1 MPDSRGQPQSLDE
14 NKTKNTKS
22 KLKFVLVLGTVITLL
37 GLAFGGYLYIT
48 KDKSE
53 TSVTDLNSTEI
64 LDTSDWKKY
73 EDSELGASF
82 QYPPEWEAETI
93 RGLVSLSNQDFL
105 AEGSTKKLDYSEQT
119 PLPEDFIILD
129 FTQLSNSDVS
139 QLSEY
144 STAEDWFN
152 DFYQKKEK
160 AFELFAYDIN
170 SVKNITINQK
180 PAIVV
185 KDSLRNIAA
194 AVVFIQDEGSVFII
208 VVQPYD
214 KIEDKIVLQIL
225 STFKA
230 L

>member
-1 MPDSRGQPQSLDE
+1 MPEAQPVPQPQIP
-14 NKTKNTKS
+14 NKPKKTKS
-22 KLKFVLVLGTVITLL
+22 FFKFILIIVIITILL

-53 TSVTDLNSTEI
+53 VLLTDLSLTENI
-64 LDTSDWKKY
+64 DTSDWKTY
-73 EDSELGASF
+73 ENSELGASF
-82 QYPPEWEAETI
+82 QHPPDWEVEAI
-93 RGLVSLSNQDFL
+93 RGAVTLSNQDFL
-105 AEGSTKKLDYSEQT
+105 SEESTKKPGYSVQN

-129 FTQLSNSDVS
+129 FAPLSNSDVS

-170 SVKNITINQK
+170 SAKNTAINQK

-185 KDSLRNIAA
+185 KDSLRNTAA
-194 AVVFIQDEGSVFII
+194 AVVFMQDEVSVFII
-208 VVQPYD
+208 VVEPYE